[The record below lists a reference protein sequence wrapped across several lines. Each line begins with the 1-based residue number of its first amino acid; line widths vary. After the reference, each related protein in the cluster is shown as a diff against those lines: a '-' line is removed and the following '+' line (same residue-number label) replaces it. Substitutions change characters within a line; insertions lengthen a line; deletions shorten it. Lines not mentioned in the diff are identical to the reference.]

1 MQKIEF
7 IDVDLVADV
16 DALAHRQA
24 LGRAAHHVQHD
35 GPGKDAGLS
44 EKRDAAVLPAGKI
57 DEAPHH
63 PDLGIHHP
71 DRVGAGK
78 QQSGCVGD
86 FAQALFIAAA
96 FWAGFREASSDDA
109 GGPRTGSDALVD
121 CVLHMLLRQH
131 DVNEVDLFRHIG
143 EGGIGGLA
151 HNLLC
156 GAIDGVKRAL
166 EVTLEQ
172 VVEQDTPGFR
182 RIGRGADHRDRAGRD

>member
-1 MQKIEF
+1 MQEIEL

-16 DALAHRQA
+16 DALAYGQA

-35 GPGKDAGLS
+35 SPGEDAGLG

-63 PDLGIHHP
+63 ADLSIHHP

-78 QQSGCVGD
+78 QQSGCARD

-96 FWAGFREASSDDA
+96 FWTGFRETSSDDA
-109 GGPRTGSDALVD
+109 GGPRTGGDALLD

-143 EGGIGGLA
+143 ERGIRGLA
-151 HNLLC
+151 HNLRC
-156 GAIDGVKRAL
+156 GAIDRVKRAL
-166 EVTLEQ
+166 EIALDQ
-172 VVEQDTPGFR
+172 VVEQDTPRFR
-182 RIGRGADHRDRAGRD
+182 RIGRSADHRDRAGRN